1 MDVGIVI
8 PHEIIAIDR
17 IEPHLLKMCVD
28 LVLSRREVTTEWIL
42 LLTSR
47 EKDQI
52 KHCKLGG
59 EPAVQIMEASWCD
72 HRECLKYLGN
82 ALANAILRVC
92 WFWCQGYPAIL
103 WLTSC
108 CYWRFTHGQYEGHK
122 RYFWLKEDGFKT
134 IINQTCSCHEE
145 DCSVNFAVYGQREET
160 PYAFGRPGP
169 LDLWKEWWF
178 QLCW

>member
-1 MDVGIVI
+1 MDVRIAN

-17 IEPHLLKMCVD
+17 IEPHLLKMCED

-82 ALANAILRVC
+82 ALVNTTLRVC
-92 WFWCQGYPAIL
+92 WFRCQGYPAIL

-108 CYWRFTHGQYEGHK
+108 CYWRSTYWRYELHK
-122 RYFWLKEDGFKT
+122 RFFRLKVDVFPHKLS
-134 IINQTCSCHEE
+134 NLLVSW
-145 DCSVNFAVYGQREET
+145 
-160 PYAFGRPGP
+160 GR
-169 LDLWKEWWF
+169 L
-178 QLCW
+178 